1 MRVISR
7 STVARLIAG
16 VVAGATMASAYAGN
30 SPIVLNFAGLN
41 GSARE
46 GVGSYYDGGY
56 GSLGSGPGP
65 DDGIT
70 FGPSAIVCT
79 SVTIQSKCHVGNIPG
94 GPGANTVFFVSGTG
108 DVVNRAAG
116 FSTGFS
122 FYYSAAVDPGQVI
135 VYSGL
140 NDTGTVLATL
150 NLPVTGDGSGKGSCP
165 VGAIY
170 CPWTAI
176 GVTFSGVA
184 ESIDFTGTAN
194 RIGFADMTFGSATA
208 GGGGG
213 THGVPEPATLSLF
226 GLGAAALG
234 LRRRKNA

>member
-1 MRVISR
+1 MKIIGR
-7 STVARLIAG
+7 SIVARMVTA
-16 VVAGATMASAYAGN
+16 VVAGAAMSSAWAGS

-41 GSARE
+41 GSNDE
-46 GVGSYYDGGY
+46 GVGNYYDGGD

-65 DDGIT
+65 NYGIT
-70 FGPSAIVCT
+70 FGSSAIVCT
-79 SVTIQSKCHVGNIPG
+79 SVTIDSKCHVGNIPG
-94 GPGANTVFFVSGTG
+94 GPGANTVFFISGTG
-108 DVVNRAAG
+108 DVVNRPAG

-122 FYYSAAVDPGQVI
+122 FFYSAAVDPGQVI

-150 NLPVTGDGSGKGSCP
+150 NLPVTGNGSGKGSCP

-184 ESIDFTGTAN
+184 ESIDFTGTEN

-226 GLGAAALG
+226 GLGAAALR
-234 LRRRKNA
+234 LRRRRKA